1 MRQIQI
7 CWRVN
12 GRWESGDNF
21 MKFAL
26 NGDRDE
32 ELEDAC
38 DIKRELKYLYFLL
51 NRPYCFK

>member
-1 MRQIQI
+1 
-7 CWRVN
+7 
-12 GRWESGDNF
+12 

-32 ELEDAC
+32 ELEDVC